1 MPARNDAP
9 TIKDVARAA
18 GVSVSTVSRVLNNK
32 ADVSPSAREAVRRAL
47 ALTSYTAS
55 PIARSLVGGKTRLIG
70 LYAGDPTQEYAAGL
84 CSGVFDTCEA
94 AGYGVLWFAT
104 DFTSQEQSV
113 PLLRTLID
121 GLIVVSPTLDSEA
134 EIARLESGRPVVL
147 IEPSSQQA
155 AHVSVTVSN
164 QAGAAEATRYLL
176 GLGHRRIGFV
186 TGRLNRPSSHERLAG
201 FREAMAEAEAPVDDT
216 LIVEGAFDQESGLA
230 AGRYLLSLPERPTAI
245 FASDD
250 AEAFGVLW
258 AAREAGLRVPD
269 ELSVVGF
276 DDVPMAERVQPAL
289 TTVRQPLRE
298 MGQRAARILIDWVDG
313 SVPEPRQQVFPAH
326 LVVRESCAPARAT

>member
-134 EIARLESGRPVVL
+134 EIARLERAQIDSDAPVV
-147 IEPSSQQA
+147 EADASAPAGTAQA
-155 AHVSVTVSN
+155 STD
-164 QAGAAEATRYLL
+164 YD
-176 GLGHRRIGFV
+176 RRWMLWAV
-186 TGRLNRPSSHERLAG
+186 LT
-201 FREAMAEAEAPVDDT
+201 
-216 LIVEGAFDQESGLA
+216 
-230 AGRYLLSLPERPTAI
+230 
-245 FASDD
+245 
-250 AEAFGVLW
+250 FGVL
-258 AAREAGLRVPD
+258 L
-269 ELSVVGF
+269 LSA
-276 DDVPMAERVQPAL
+276 MSWQL
-289 TTVRQPLRE
+289 YRQLNKDSASP
-298 MGQRAARILIDWVDG
+298 
-313 SVPEPRQQVFPAH
+313 
-326 LVVRESCAPARAT
+326 